1 MQCIPFPD
9 SDNAHA
15 APRLLFNPMSEY
27 INRHG
32 EDDVQASFDAFKRKH
47 GHNYK
52 DEHEHRHRLKTFRH
66 NHRYVN
72 ARNRAGL
79 TYKMKLNKFADRT
92 VTSSLPI
99 ARIAR
104 NRACLCTRT
113 KNCECYEVVDTRK
126 VTTAGNR
133 FPSRSSRKAI
143 EPFPTRSIGVSWAR

>member
-1 MQCIPFPD
+1 
-9 SDNAHA
+9 
-15 APRLLFNPMSEY
+15 MSEY
-27 INRHG
+27 INRRS

-92 VTSSLPI
+92 VNSSLAS
-99 ARIAR
+99 ARIAAS
-104 NRACLCTRT
+104 NLFVC
-113 KNCECYEVVDTRK
+113 
-126 VTTAGNR
+126 
-133 FPSRSSRKAI
+133 
-143 EPFPTRSIGVSWAR
+143 